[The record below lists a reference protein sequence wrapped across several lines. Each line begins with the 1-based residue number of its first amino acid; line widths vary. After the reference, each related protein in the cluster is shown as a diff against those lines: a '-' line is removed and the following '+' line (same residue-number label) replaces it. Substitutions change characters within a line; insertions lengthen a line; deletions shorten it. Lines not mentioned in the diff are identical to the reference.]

1 MENVHN
7 GPDQHLAQFYPY
19 DALSDHLE
27 HLDCLDCCLAGLEE
41 LHQYHLAVLDTPEYI
56 QEVHCILI
64 SIPVSECLVS

>member
-1 MENVHN
+1 MESNETDRYLV
-7 GPDQHLAQFYPY
+7 LFYP
-19 DALSDHLE
+19 DVALSDHLE
-27 HLDCLDCCLAGLEE
+27 HLDRLDCCLAGLEE